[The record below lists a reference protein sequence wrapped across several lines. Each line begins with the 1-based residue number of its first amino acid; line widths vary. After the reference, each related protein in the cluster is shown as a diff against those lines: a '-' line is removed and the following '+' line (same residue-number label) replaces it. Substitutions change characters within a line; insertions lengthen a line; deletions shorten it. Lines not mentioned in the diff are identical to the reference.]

1 MEDGSSIINPRKW
14 WEQCTYKVASRL
26 HICSEALQR
35 RAAPNRA
42 LRTAGVE
49 ISTQVPATEPA
60 CIDGKSLKHLRPVQ
74 DQYPFADDAVARYG
88 IDCEAKDR
96 QGPLVDA
103 KDRSRF

>member
-26 HICSEALQR
+26 HIFSEALQDYHDGAEPSLTDR
-35 RAAPNRA
+35 W
-42 LRTAGVE
+42 VE
-49 ISTQVPATEPA
+49 ISTQVPTST
-60 CIDGKSLKHLRPVQ
+60 DNKSLKHLRHVQ
-74 DQYPFADDAVARYG
+74 GHCG

-96 QGPLVDA
+96 QGPPVDA